1 MGKMEK
7 HWRRICDP
15 AAKQVERNNTSSNI
29 TALDVLNGALA
40 NSESENL
47 SSMTVQFDKICK

>member
-1 MGKMEK
+1 MEK
-7 HWRRICDP
+7 HWRRICNP

-40 NSESENL
+40 NAESENL
-47 SSMTVQFDKICK
+47 SSMAVQFDKICK